1 MKTACPLSEYRDV
14 FGAPGTGVH
23 KTRFLGVALVD
34 FALSV
39 LGAVLI
45 SWVFK
50 MPIDLSLILVLVL
63 GIILHALFGVPVGA
77 LKYMGINC

>member
-1 MKTACPLSEYRDV
+1 MKTACPLSEYRDI

-23 KTRFLGVALVD
+23 KTRFLGVAFVD
-34 FALSV
+34 FILSV

-50 MPIDLSLILVLVL
+50 MPIDLSLIIVLVL
-63 GIILHALFGVPVGA
+63 GIILHALFGVPAGA
-77 LKYMGINC
+77 LKYLGFKC

>member
-1 MKTACPLSEYRDV
+1 MSCPLEKYRDV

-23 KTRFLGVALVD
+23 KYRFLGVALVD

-45 SWVFK
+45 SVVFK

-63 GIILHALFGVPVGA
+63 GIILHALFGVPAGA
-77 LKYMGINC
+77 LKFLGIKC